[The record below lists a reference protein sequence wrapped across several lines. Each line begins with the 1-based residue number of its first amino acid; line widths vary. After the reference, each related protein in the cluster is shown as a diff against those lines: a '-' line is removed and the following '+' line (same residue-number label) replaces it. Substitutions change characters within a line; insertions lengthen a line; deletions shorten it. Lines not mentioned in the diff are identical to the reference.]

1 MQVVTPSALFAG
13 HNNRHHWAALTT
25 TNDGDKSGVG
35 EGFERSALSPA
46 LNTPA
51 LQVKIGNSKGGFEA
65 RRRCRP
71 RHFLPAGISRWLV
84 RVGEGPAAFTER
96 SRDAETLRRLCRH
109 GR

>member
-1 MQVVTPSALFAG
+1 MRCWQLSGLKRTFFLRTNTFIGRGASMQVVTPSALFAG

-71 RHFLPAGISRWLV
+71 RHFLP
-84 RVGEGPAAFTER
+84 
-96 SRDAETLRRLCRH
+96 
-109 GR
+109 